1 MSEKTHTPKQTLAE
15 QAAQAAAASRRVFER
30 SSNNQSKL
38 GIGIA
43 AGAISLALVAQ
54 IGQNASN
61 QTKQENAAASATARA
76 YDREKVLDEIQT
88 AANNKVDP
96 ADIVGMFV
104 INSGDTIDG
113 IGNKIAHSQPEYKN
127 GDENTRKWIDLTIN
141 QSGIDQ
147 GPYEYGDKFVVSR
160 VVIDGKET
168 LVVQDGT
175 ISPDHLQLPITQLD
189 SGGLPA
195 PITR

>member
-61 QTKQENAAASATARA
+61 QSKQENAAASASAEA
-76 YDREKVLDEIQT
+76 YDRENILDEIQT
-88 AANNKVDP
+88 AANKKVDP
-96 ADIVGMFV
+96 ADIAGMFV

-113 IGNKIAHSQPEYKN
+113 IGNEIARSQPEYKN
-127 GDENTRKWIDLTIN
+127 GDENTRKWIDFTIIE
-141 QSGIDQ
+141 SGLAQ
-147 GPYEYGDKFVVSR
+147 GSYDIGDNFVVSR
-160 VVIDGKET
+160 YVIDGKET

-175 ISPDHLQLPITQLD
+175 ISPDHLQLPSAQLD
-189 SGGLPA
+189 SGELPA
-195 PITR
+195 PTTR